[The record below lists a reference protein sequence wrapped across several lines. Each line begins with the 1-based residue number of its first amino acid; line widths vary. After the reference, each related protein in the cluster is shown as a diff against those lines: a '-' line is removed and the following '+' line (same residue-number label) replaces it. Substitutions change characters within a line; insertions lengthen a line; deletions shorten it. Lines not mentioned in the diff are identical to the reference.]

1 MVIILERKLRNIVEE
16 EIGNLFAERGKGEI
30 KNILISIRDEISAG
44 FKELDLD
51 LDLIYGVLAGGEDVL
66 STQIKQSMRGR
77 GMIPRIQNKKGGI
90 DT

>member
-1 MVIILERKLRNIVEE
+1 
-16 EIGNLFAERGKGEI
+16 
-30 KNILISIRDEISAG
+30 
-44 FKELDLD
+44 LD